1 MRMSLDIK
9 LHLFGERVFFE
20 PVEEELTGSLALP
33 ERINKAYELGRVL
46 LVGDGKVKDKDGNIK
61 ETKLVV
67 KPGDIVWFQV
77 IPQMAANCAVR
88 IRGKTYLNVLQHDLI
103 GRLKSTVVTLEN
115 FEILGHW
122 VLLDSF
128 EDPTETKIIIPD
140 TVNET
145 HKALRYFVRQKG
157 EFATGYEVG
166 DEVIIEKRAATL
178 VAFNNVPYFY
188 IDGRHI
194 TGTADSTPELEK
206 AKTEKA
212 TLEKEKAK
220 EKLFPANLSGAKT
233 GRIITSSR

>member
-1 MRMSLDIK
+1 MSLDIK

-46 LVGDGKVKDKDGNIK
+46 LVGDGKSKDVLGNVK

-67 KPGDIVWFQV
+67 KPGDIIWFQV

-103 GRLKSTVVTLEN
+103 GRLKNTEVRLEN

-122 VLLDSF
+122 VLLDTF

-145 HKALRYFVRQKG
+145 HKSLRYFVRQKG
-157 EFATGYEVG
+157 EFVDNCQVG
-166 DEVIIEKRAATL
+166 EEVIIEKRAATL

-212 TLEKEKAK
+212 KAEAEKAK
-220 EKLFPANLSGAKT
+220 EKLATAHMGDEKG
-233 GRIITSSR
+233 GRLITAHR